1 MANNPFHKIALA
13 GEAEAEKCMLEVEVL
28 AQIIA
33 EKMNHLHGGPYRIKV
48 NHEVG
53 FILVR
58 VANAAVCRRAG

>member
-1 MANNPFHKIALA
+1 
-13 GEAEAEKCMLEVEVL
+13 MLEVEVL